1 MRIAAY
7 QFAVTGNIKDNFND
21 IIKAIDDAKN
31 QNVDLLIF
39 PECALTG
46 YPPRDI
52 TSSSEVDFDLV
63 ESLCDRLQD
72 VADTKKI
79 SFVVGT
85 IYKDTN
91 IYNRAILFQ
100 PGKDR
105 FSYDKRALW
114 GWDKENFTEGT
125 SNGLVEIDGIRIGFR
140 ICFEVRF
147 PEYFRELY
155 KAKTDVNLVLFYD
168 VTDNDDI
175 DRYNMIRGHL
185 QTRAVENVTT
195 TIAVNSVRPYQSAPT
210 IVFDKSG
217 KCIGECARNVP
228 GMIIYDFEKAT
239 DNFGEVG
246 RRTISDLL
254 CD

>member
-7 QFAVTGNIKDNFND
+7 QFAVTGNIKDNFNE

-85 IYKDTN
+85 VFKDTN

-114 GWDKENFTEGT
+114 GWDKDNFTEGT
-125 SNGLVEIDGIRIGFR
+125 SNGLVEFDGIRIGFR

-147 PEYFRELY
+147 PEYFENY
-155 KAKTDVNLVLFYD
+155 
-168 VTDNDDI
+168 
-175 DRYNMIRGHL
+175 IR
-185 QTRAVENVTT
+185 
-195 TIAVNSVRPYQSAPT
+195 P
-210 IVFDKSG
+210 
-217 KCIGECARNVP
+217 
-228 GMIIYDFEKAT
+228 
-239 DNFGEVG
+239 
-246 RRTISDLL
+246 RRMLILSYFTM
-254 CD
+254 